1 MPNISRRIQHEQV
14 RKLIDF
20 IIFLSMDDK
29 VFNERYNSAYNI
41 CLFHSKSIPL
51 FQSKSIPFFIN
62 SKGIVVVVS
71 GVPRKQLRRPVP

>member
-41 CLFHSKSIPL
+41 STANINVSDELEKLFELKE
-51 FQSKSIPFFIN
+51 
-62 SKGIVVVVS
+62 KGIITLTEFED
-71 GVPRKQLRRPVP
+71 RKKKLL